1 MRFKS
6 EADYQQWR
14 TLLFSAGRDVT
25 ETVFMARH
33 PPASAPQHVHT
44 VHAEGHA
51 TFSAEVGGDKEDSLQ
66 HPETTSSAAELALSE
81 LDTSSGGGGAG
92 GGGPGSASSSS
103 IPPLRSAV
111 SAKLDRGFD
120 LDATRKFARM
130 LRKEEKVRHAA

>member
-1 MRFKS
+1 LRFKT

-33 PPASAPQHVHT
+33 PPTSAPQHVHT

-81 LDTSSGGGGAG
+81 IDTSSGGGA
-92 GGGPGSASSSS
+92 GPGSASS